1 MIEVTISRKLLLSIL
16 RSARASYPRETVLLL
31 RGRSKGEK
39 IEVTDILIPP
49 LATHGRG
56 FAAFPLHLLPI
67 DFTLV
72 GSVHSHPSGVL
83 EPSVGDLN
91 RRFSKVTMIV
101 AYPFQ
106 EQNVGV
112 FNDAG
117 KRITLQLTE

>member
-1 MIEVTISRKLLLSIL
+1 MIEVRISRKLLQSIL

-31 RGRSKGEK
+31 RGKSKGEK

-56 FAAFPLHLLPI
+56 FAAFPLHMLPI

-72 GSVHSHPSGVL
+72 GSVHSHPSGL
-83 EPSVGDLN
+83 LKPSVDDLN
-91 RRFSKVTMIV
+91 RSFSKVMMIV

-106 EQNVGV
+106 EQNIAA

-117 KRITLQLTE
+117 KRITLLITK